1 MQLQLWARNI
11 APGSSIEVVPSR
23 PLYLTNVS
31 LSCDFQNA
39 FAPTSLVLSI
49 VRTDRR
55 TSPPFT
61 VVTLIVGQSL
71 TQHIHVR
78 LDASIKYILSV
89 KGLNIIREDQ
99 FVLSDT
105 LILPNME
112 SANQNSNDLGATH
125 ATPAITISPPITNRT
140 RQPPSSSESTNPTV
154 SNVATSSLPSM
165 ATGPSDAGLTGDGCI
180 RTCFDNAPSTG
191 SDYLSGQY
199 STELNSSSATVTGF
213 GYASLVLNCSS
224 LAYTNLPVQ
233 APRPVPYE
241 SAMGSNNGDRAVKKM
256 KIEDGTARRQ
266 YLPTGTGISGQMG
279 GSYTGSDRSNAPEVT
294 NPKKRKSTANND
306 AGASPLALPP
316 YLNMSASSSSAD
328 RAQSSSPHPPPAAHS
343 RQNFLKTL
351 GTNNSHLN
359 MAPQAGPS
367 NYHMAPGTSAGYS
380 SRNPFVSPSAGK

>member
-1 MQLQLWARNI
+1 M
-11 APGSSIEVVPSR
+11 PS
-23 PLYLTNVS
+23 T
-31 LSCDFQNA
+31 
-39 FAPTSLVLSI
+39 LSI
-49 VRTDRR
+49 LGYHSQV
-55 TSPPFT
+55 
-61 VVTLIVGQSL
+61 
-71 TQHIHVR
+71 
-78 LDASIKYILSV
+78 
-89 KGLNIIREDQ
+89 N
-99 FVLSDT
+99 DT

-125 ATPAITISPPITNRT
+125 ATPAITISPPITNGT

-165 ATGPSDAGLTGDGCI
+165 ATGPSDAG
-180 RTCFDNAPSTG
+180 
-191 SDYLSGQY
+191 
-199 STELNSSSATVTGF
+199 ATVTGF
-213 GYASLVLNCSS
+213 GYASLAPNCSS
-224 LAYTNLPVQ
+224 SAYTNLPVQ

-241 SAMGSNNGDRAVKKM
+241 SAMGSNNGDIAAKKM

-294 NPKKRKSTANND
+294 NPKKRKSTADND

-316 YLNMSASSSSAD
+316 HLNMSVSSSSAD
-328 RAQSSSPHPPPAAHS
+328 RARSSSPHPPPAAHS
-343 RQNFLKTL
+343 RQNFLKTS

-359 MAPQAGPS
+359 TAPQAGPS